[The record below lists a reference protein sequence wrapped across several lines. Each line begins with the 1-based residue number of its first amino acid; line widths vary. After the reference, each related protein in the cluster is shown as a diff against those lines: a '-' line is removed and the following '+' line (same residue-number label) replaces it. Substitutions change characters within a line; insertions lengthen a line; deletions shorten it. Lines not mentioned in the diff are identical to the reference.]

1 MVSTTVAAAEALAY
15 STNLIATYES
25 AISASS
31 AHGAMRAMINLE
43 NEIRKERRRM
53 RALSNEDP
61 DVLVALARQRDAD
74 EARERTRRRAVA
86 DANART
92 HTAAKLKQE
101 IKCALQTLKKRKQE
115 IPNAESLLEMK
126 QAMKT

>member
-1 MVSTTVAAAEALAY
+1 MVSTTVVAAEALAD
-15 STNLIATYES
+15 STNLIATYET
-25 AISASS
+25 AISALS
-31 AHGAMRAMINLE
+31 AHGAMRAVINLE

-92 HTAAKLKQE
+92 HTKAKLKQE
-101 IKCALQTLKKRKQE
+101 MQSAFQTLKKRKQE
-115 IPNAESLLEMK
+115 IRNAESR
-126 QAMKT
+126 Q